1 MGENNLLE
9 LLVVEGPLK
18 GRKFQVQEAGLRL
31 GRSSSC
37 DISVT
42 DDMALS
48 RNHCLFESVEGDILL
63 TDLASANGTL
73 LNGENLDAETKKL
86 KKGDIVRAG
95 DTAIEIVE
103 VPSANPENAAT
114 VIFDLGLGNKKE
126 EASLEEDGRVS
137 SSPLLRV
144 IIWLVTFLVVG
155 GAAWF
160 ILNSDGIKMTSS
172 DQTNTS
178 RELFPQSAELY
189 SLYYEKVE
197 ASSKGV
203 YRYCISIRENGEI
216 SVEVDD
222 LPKENRHV
230 RKNMKLS
237 SSAKEAISRM
247 LVPGFKDQTDQEH
260 RLLSDLY
267 RLEKEYAGVPL
278 DSSSYN
284 STRLRIVAGAKVF
297 YVSCENA
304 QKPEALDE
312 ICKKLETFSKNELGL
327 WAIQYSA
334 DKLIEL
340 SEESRLGG
348 DAKWEE
354 RDVQYG
360 NLSSALASYK
370 EAIFYLDTV
379 NPKPAGY
386 GALVK
391 RRDEV
396 SAELDRRYRE
406 QRFLADRAI
415 NLKDWETA
423 KRELRILCDLV
434 PDKKDP
440 RHSEASGKLMDVEA
454 RIKKGDS
461 K

>member
-86 KKGDIVRAG
+86 KKGDVVRAG

-126 EASLEEDGRVS
+126 EASPEEDGRVS

-203 YRYCISIRENGEI
+203 YRYCISIRANGEI

-230 RKNMKLS
+230 RKNTKLS
-237 SSAKEAISRM
+237 DAAKDTISRM
-247 LVPGFKDQTDQEH
+247 LVPGFKDQSAEDG
-260 RLLSDLY
+260 RLLADLY
-267 RLEKEYAGVPL
+267 RLEREYVGVPSTPGAY
-278 DSSSYN
+278 DSV
-284 STRLRIVAGAKVF
+284 RLRVVAGAKVF
-297 YVSCENA
+297 YVTCENT
-304 QKPEALDE
+304 QLPEALSE
-312 ICKKLETFSKNELGL
+312 ISKKLETFSKNELGM
-327 WAIQYSA
+327 WAIQYSSE
-334 DKLIEL
+334 KLIEL
-340 SEESRLGG
+340 SSESRRAG

-360 NLSSALASYK
+360 NLAASLAAYQ

-379 NPKPAGY
+379 NPKPSNY
-386 GALVK
+386 GELVK

-396 SAELDRRYRE
+396 ASELDRRYRD
-406 QRFLADRAI
+406 QRFMADRAI

-423 KRELRILCDLV
+423 KRELRILCDMV

-440 RHSEASGKLMDVEA
+440 RHAEASGKLMDVEA
-454 RIKKGDS
+454 RIKKGGS